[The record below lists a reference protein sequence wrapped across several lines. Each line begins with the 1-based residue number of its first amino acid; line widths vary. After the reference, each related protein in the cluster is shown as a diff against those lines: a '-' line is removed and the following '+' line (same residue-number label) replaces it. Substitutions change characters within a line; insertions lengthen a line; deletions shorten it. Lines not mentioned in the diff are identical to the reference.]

1 MGQRTQLVLKLKDRF
16 GNVTNKVY
24 HEQWG
29 FGKTMPMLIL
39 EFLIS
44 MEYGRNQKKYVESY
58 KYPEIKSLDELKE
71 MSPSEIE
78 DSVRRLQDTSIRH
91 LELDSLNTS
100 NEYEDANY
108 NETPLLSWDFDI
120 TNIEHVRAFTGDN
133 NDGLALISV
142 EEKFDDTKYGTIEYG
157 KIAYDITIGFLVN
170 EYQGK
175 LDNDDELDEVAI
187 NKWHDITSYC
197 SYYKSYCPKR
207 IISSIKNLYEYF
219 EVKQLGQKEKVK

>member
-44 MEYGRNQKKYVESY
+44 MEYGRSQKKYVEVY

-78 DSVRRLQDTSIRH
+78 DSVRTLQDSAIRH
-91 LELDSLNTS
+91 LGLDSFNVS

-108 NETPLLSWDFDI
+108 NGTPLLSWDFDI

-142 EEKFDDTKYGTIEYG
+142 EEKFTDDKYG
-157 KIAYDITIGFLVN
+157 KIEYDITIGFLVS

-197 SYYKSYCPKR
+197 SYYKSYCPKK
-207 IISSIKNLYEYF
+207 IINSIKNLYEYF
-219 EVKQLGQKEKVK
+219 EVNQLGKETKVK